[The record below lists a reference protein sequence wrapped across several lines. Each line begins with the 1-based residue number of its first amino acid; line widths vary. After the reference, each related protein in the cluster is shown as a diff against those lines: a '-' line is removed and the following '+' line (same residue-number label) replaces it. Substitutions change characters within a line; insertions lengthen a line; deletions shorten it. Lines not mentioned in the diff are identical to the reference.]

1 MVQDLMKS
9 SQSVSIQMKPLA
21 EGQNAIYYSSIA
33 YSPEFVTLYVAFLLG
48 IGTCRTTI
56 SYSSNFAK

>member
-33 YSPEFVTLYVAFLLG
+33 YSPEFVTLYVALLG
-48 IGTCRTTI
+48 DW
-56 SYSSNFAK
+56 YMQNYY